1 MALKTFMLSII
12 AAVNVPVAQ
21 QELTQM
27 IRLLS
32 LE

>member
-1 MALKTFMLSII
+1 MAMNTFMLGII
-12 AAVNVPVAQ
+12 VAVNVPVAQ
-21 QELTQM
+21 QELSQM